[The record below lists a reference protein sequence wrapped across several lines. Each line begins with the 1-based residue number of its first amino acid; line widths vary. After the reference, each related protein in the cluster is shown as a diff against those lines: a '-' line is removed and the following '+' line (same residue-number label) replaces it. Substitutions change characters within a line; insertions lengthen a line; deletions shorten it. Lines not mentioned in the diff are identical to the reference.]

1 MPHKSHLALI
11 LPIAIRE
18 PRETKKT
25 NLCRI
30 PLACL
35 PRARLFSLSPAKQAI
50 AGFPWNINPQ
60 PPAGL
65 LTDLQKP
72 SLFYYIYHYAVSNV
86 IMQTVNNVGC
96 KA

>member
-1 MPHKSHLALI
+1 MTHKSHLALI
-11 LPIAIRE
+11 LPIAIRG
-18 PRETKKT
+18 PRETK
-25 NLCRI
+25 N
-30 PLACL
+30 
-35 PRARLFSLSPAKQAI
+35 SKQI
-50 AGFPWNINPQ
+50 LEFPWDTNPQ